1 MRITRVL
8 WRLAVVLIGLLVVL
22 WWLSSEF
29 PFNIKPIVDHTF
41 SKLLKSDDQIFSKLL
56 SSDDRS
62 FSKLLSE
69 DDKDF
74 ERALQPRPFSFP
86 RDHGAHNTYRT
97 EWWYFTG
104 NLKNPFDRKFGY
116 QLTFFRFALAADTP
130 RSVSRWRN
138 NQIYMAHLTL
148 TDVKAERFYSDERF
162 SRAGNGLAGAAD
174 NKYQV
179 WLHDWSAAAVD
190 DADFPIRL
198 QAKSDQFA
206 IDLLVQNQKKRAL
219 QGKQGLSQKSEK
231 PGNASYYYSYTRLA
245 TEGNLTIGGDK
256 FTVVGDSWMDR
267 EWSTSALSDEQIGW
281 DWFALQFS
289 DNSEMMFFQLRRKD
303 GQLDRNSAGAIF
315 LPDNSK
321 IALTWQDVSI
331 TVLDTWKSPHS
342 KAVYPSLWRV
352 SIPAQNLEVDI
363 VPLVNDQELNLSY
376 RYWEG
381 AVNINGIKDGK
392 LISGQGYVE
401 LTGY

>member
-1 MRITRVL
+1 MNIQRIALSLAFVSAVL
-8 WRLAVVLIGLLVVL
+8 LAILGWPSLKL
-22 WWLSSEF
+22 
-29 PFNIKPIVDHTF
+29 PFNLKPVADKTF
-41 SKLLKSDDQIFSKLL
+41 SEQLTNNDYAFSKLL
-56 SSDDRS
+56 ST
-62 FSKLLSE
+62 
-69 DDKDF
+69 DDKSF
-74 ERALQPRPFSFP
+74 ARALTPRKFTFP
-86 RDHGAHNTYRT
+86 RDHGAHGSYRT

-130 RSVSRWRN
+130 QSKSSWRN

-148 TDVKAERFYSDERF
+148 TDVTAERFYSDERY

-179 WLHDWSAAAVD
+179 WLHDWSAVAVD

-206 IDLLVQNQKKRAL
+206 IDLLLQSQKDRVL
-219 QGKQGLSQKSEK
+219 QGNEGLSQKSAA
-231 PGNASYYYSYTRLA
+231 PGNASYYYSYPRLA
-245 TEGNLTIGGDK
+245 TEGNLSIGGDK
-256 FTVVGDSWMDR
+256 FTVAGDSWMDR
-267 EWSTSALSDEQIGW
+267 EWSTSALSDEQTGW
-281 DWFALQFS
+281 DWFALQLS
-289 DNSEMMFFQLRRKD
+289 DNSEIMFYQLRRKD
-303 GQLDRNSAGAIF
+303 GQADRHSSGAVF
-315 LPDNSK
+315 LPDNTK
-321 IALTWQDVSI
+321 VPLTVEDVSVK
-331 TVLDTWKSPHS
+331 VLDTWKSPHS

-352 SIPAQNLEVDI
+352 SIPAQHLEVDI
-363 VPLVNDQELNLSY
+363 APLLNDQELNLSY

-381 AVNINGIKDGK
+381 AVSINGLKDGR